1 MAIIS
6 ISWINKL
13 RLRKD
18 EWLSQNDR
26 KNRAKQQNI
35 IKRKESNQKTKGKR
49 SREEKNRTKSTKK
62 QIQWQ

>member
-1 MAIIS
+1 MEIYIYTYTLHG
-6 ISWINKL
+6 NLKP
-13 RLRKD
+13 
-18 EWLSQNDR
+18 
-26 KNRAKQQNI
+26 KNTHKNI